1 MSIAEPE
8 EPQDSKVALAER
20 EAMFRNTF
28 EHASVGIAHVG
39 PQGQWLNVNRRV
51 SEIVGYPREELLKI
65 TFQDIT
71 HPDDL
76 NLDVGLL
83 NEVLEGKRE
92 TYRIEKRYFHKS
104 GRIIWV
110 LLSVSCIRHSNGDVA
125 YFISILQDITEK
137 KRISR
142 ALTDSETRFRAVQ
155 ETNPD
160 GFMILRSLRSMSGGI
175 EDFIW
180 EFVNPAAEQLTA
192 RMAKDLVGKRLS
204 REMPEA
210 FARGLFDIFC
220 NTVETGEAWRR
231 ELYYPGENQLQRWF
245 RFTVARVGDG
255 FALSFQ
261 DVTARKQ
268 AELQLHASQQRLRTI
283 LDGVVSMIGLATP
296 NGALL
301 EVNEAFLR
309 FTGAASEGL
318 IGKPIWTHPAWAHT
332 PALQDR
338 LISAFAKAEAGKRMR
353 FDAEIQSA
361 NGALIPVDVQL
372 APIFDDSDQVT
383 DIVMSAVDISE
394 RKRAEAHREM
404 LLSELNHRVKNS
416 LATIQAIAAHT
427 LREAT
432 SLESFRQSFT
442 GRLRAIAASHDL
454 LVSTTRDTSDIS
466 RLIRDQVVGY
476 APADS
481 GRLEMTG
488 PPLVLGPQGSHAF
501 GLILHEL
508 ATNAS
513 KYGAFAN
520 DTGRLSISWF
530 IEEGEGDPEAVIDW
544 VESGGP
550 PVTPPSRKGFGSVL
564 IEQSLSH
571 ALGGKSNLTFDP
583 KGLKA
588 QFRFPARR

>member
-1 MSIAEPE
+1 MSTGEPE
-8 EPQDSKVALAER
+8 EPNKPAVMLVESD
-20 EAMFRNTF
+20 AMFRATF

-51 SEIVGYPREELLKI
+51 SEIVGYPRDELLKI

-83 NEVLEGKRE
+83 NEVLEGRRE
-92 TYRIEKRYFHKS
+92 TYRIEKRYYHKS
-104 GRIIWV
+104 GRIVWV
-110 LLSVSCIRHSNGDVA
+110 LLSVSCIRNPDGTVA

-142 ALTDSETRFRAVQ
+142 ALTDSETRFRIVQ

-160 GFMILRSLRSMSGGI
+160 GFMILRSQRGVSGEI
-175 EDFIW
+175 EDFVW

-192 RMAKDLVGKRLS
+192 RSANVLIGKRLS
-204 REMPEA
+204 KVMPEA
-210 FARGLFDIFC
+210 FARGLFNVFC
-220 NTVETGEAWRR
+220 NTVETGTPWRR
-231 ELYYPGENQLQRWF
+231 ELYYPDNGVPRWF

-255 FALSFQ
+255 FAVSFQ

-268 AELQLHASQQRLRTI
+268 AELQLHASQQRQRTI
-283 LDGVVSMIGLATP
+283 LDGIVSMIGLTTP
-296 NGALL
+296 SGILL
-301 EVNEAFLR
+301 EINEASLR
-309 FTGAASEGL
+309 LTGAASQDL
-318 IGKPIWTHPAWAHT
+318 VGKPIWQHPAWSHT
-332 PALQDR
+332 RAMQDR
-338 LISAFAKAEAGKRMR
+338 LISAFA
-353 FDAEIQSA
+353 
-361 NGALIPVDVQL
+361 
-372 APIFDDSDQVT
+372 
-383 DIVMSAVDISE
+383 
-394 RKRAEAHREM
+394 
-404 LLSELNHRVKNS
+404 
-416 LATIQAIAAHT
+416 AHT

-432 SLESFRQSFT
+432 DFEGFRQSFT

-454 LVSTTRDTSDIS
+454 LVSTTQDSSDIS
-466 RLIRDQVVGY
+466 RLIRDQVLGY
-476 APADS
+476 APAD
-481 GRLEMTG
+481 GTRLEMTG

-513 KYGAFAN
+513 KYGAFSN
-520 DTGRLSISWF
+520 DSGRLSISWF
-530 IEEGEGDPEAVIDW
+530 IEETDDDPDVIIDW
-544 VESGGP
+544 VETDGP
-550 PVTPPSRKGFGSVL
+550 PVVPPSRKGFGSVL

>member
-1 MSIAEPE
+1 MSTGEPE
-8 EPQDSKVALAER
+8 EPNKPAVMLVESD
-20 EAMFRNTF
+20 AMFRATF

-51 SEIVGYPREELLKI
+51 SEIVGYPRDELLKI

-83 NEVLEGKRE
+83 NEVLEGRRE
-92 TYRIEKRYFHKS
+92 TYRIEKRYYHKS
-104 GRIIWV
+104 GRIVWV
-110 LLSVSCIRHSNGDVA
+110 LLSVSCIRNPDGTVA

-142 ALTDSETRFRAVQ
+142 ALTDSETRFRIVQ

-160 GFMILRSLRSMSGGI
+160 GFMILRSQRAVSGEI
-175 EDFIW
+175 EDFVW

-192 RMAKDLVGKRLS
+192 RSANVLIGKRLS
-204 REMPEA
+204 KVMPEA
-210 FARGLFDIFC
+210 FARGLFNVFC
-220 NTVETGEAWRR
+220 NTVETGTPWRR
-231 ELYYPGENQLQRWF
+231 ELYYPDNGVPRWF

-255 FALSFQ
+255 FAVSFQ

-268 AELQLHASQQRLRTI
+268 AELQLHASQQRQRTI
-283 LDGVVSMIGLATP
+283 LDGIVSMIGLTTP
-296 NGALL
+296 SGILL
-301 EVNEAFLR
+301 EINEASLR
-309 FTGAASEGL
+309 LTGAASQDL
-318 IGKPIWTHPAWAHT
+318 VGKPIWQHPAWSHT
-332 PALQDR
+332 RAMQDH
-338 LISAFAKAEAGKRMR
+338 LISAFAKAEAGRRMR
-353 FDAEIQSA
+353 FDAEIRDSR
-361 NGALIPVDVQL
+361 GLLIPVDVQL
-372 APIFDDSDQVT
+372 APIFDESGQVT

-432 SLESFRQSFT
+432 DFEGFRQSFT

-454 LVSTTRDTSDIS
+454 LVSTTQDSSDIS
-466 RLIRDQVVGY
+466 RLIRDQVLGY
-476 APADS
+476 APAD
-481 GRLEMTG
+481 GTRLEMTG

-513 KYGAFAN
+513 KYGAFSN
-520 DTGRLSISWF
+520 DSGRLSISWF
-530 IEEGEGDPEAVIDW
+530 IEETEDDPDVIIDW
-544 VESGGP
+544 VETDGP
-550 PVTPPSRKGFGSVL
+550 PVVPPSRKGFGSVL